1 MLVHGKRV
9 QLPNPCMF
17 GSKIKKQNSE
27 QDQVN
32 MWIHDKQQKGKEVVG
47 GEGGPR
53 SFPSSVDTMA
63 R

>member
-1 MLVHGKRV
+1 MLVHGKHG
-9 QLPNPCMF
+9 QLSNPCML
-17 GSKIKKQNSE
+17 GSQITKQNSE

-47 GEGGPR
+47 EEGGPR